1 VTTSFIA
8 YGNSSLL
15 IMQDLPIA
23 EIHPTQAELAVQEIK
38 GH

>member
-8 YGNSSLL
+8 YGNSSLMIL
-15 IMQDLPIA
+15 QDLPKT
-23 EIHPTQAELAVQEIK
+23 EIQPTQAELAVREGK